1 VRSTISEQ
9 GCGEAH
15 WPESA
20 ASQAQAAQYLK
31 DSLKM
36 SAKNIGGPNGKK
48 PASAATNLIGTSIF
62 LLSWG
67 F

>member
-1 VRSTISEQ
+1 V
-9 GCGEAH
+9 
-15 WPESA
+15 
-20 ASQAQAAQYLK
+20 QAAQYLK